1 MGEEV
6 KKIEPSKKT
15 TSNTKEGLHL
25 KRPCL
30 IVADLEKS
38 LTLYR
43 DILGFR
49 LDYVGEASPQSYL
62 YKVFKIPQQAHLTFA
77 ALSTEYEPRALAL
90 TEAKGIQ
97 LTVPAPPHRVAI
109 VMQVKELADTI
120 QKIQALDLKVIEP
133 SYFTTPH
140 NQAFTE
146 QGFYD
151 FDSHL
156 IVLYEVKVASPKL

>member
-1 MGEEV
+1 METT
-6 KKIEPSKKT
+6 SSSQT

-62 YKVFKIPQQAHLTFA
+62 YKVFKFPQQAHLTFA
-77 ALSTEYEPRALAL
+77 ALSTEYEPRTLAL
-90 TEAKGIQ
+90 TEAKGVE
-97 LTVPAPPHRVAI
+97 LNAPTPPYRVAI
-109 VMQVKELADTI
+109 VMQVKELTDKI
-120 QKIQALDLKVIEP
+120 QKIQALNLEVIQP
-133 SYFTTPH
+133 SYFTTPP
-140 NQAFTE
+140 NQSFTE

-151 FDSHL
+151 FDGHL
-156 IVLYEVKVASPKL
+156 IVLYEVKVASPEADCD